1 MTTCSGTTAKG
12 TPCARKAGAY
22 GFCHQ
27 HDPLTDKQRAF
38 IDEYMIDMNATQAA
52 IRAGYAENSARIIAS
67 QNLSKL
73 NIRQAID
80 ERLKSRA
87 MGADEAVA
95 RLANWARGD
104 VSPFVRAGIGDD
116 GQPCIVVDLT
126 TDEARANLH
135 LIKKIKQGMNGLEI
149 ELHDAKD
156 ATLNLLKLAGKFV
169 DRVEHTGADGGP
181 IQTTRTA
188 EDRKARIAEL
198 LAMKSVVQR
207 DDDGDG

>member
-1 MTTCSGTTAKG
+1 MTTCKGTTAKG
-12 TPCARKAGAY
+12 AACSRAAGPY

-38 IDEYMIDMNATQAA
+38 IDEYMIDMNATRAA
-52 IRAGYAENSARIIAS
+52 IRAGYSEKTAYSIGHEN
-67 QNLSKL
+67 L
-73 NIRQAID
+73 NKPDIRQAID

-95 RLANWARGD
+95 RLATWARGD
-104 VSPFVRAGIGDD
+104 VSPFVRATTDDD
-116 GQPCIVVDLT
+116 GRPCVVVDLT

-135 LIKKIKQGMNGLEI
+135 LIKKIKQGVNGLEI

-169 DRVEHTGADGGP
+169 ERVEHSGPEGGP
-181 IQTTRTA
+181 IQTTRTP
-188 EDRKARIAEL
+188 EDRRARIAEL
-198 LAMKSVVQR
+198 LAMKNVVQR
-207 DDDGDG
+207 DDNG

>member
-1 MTTCSGTTAKG
+1 MTTCKGTTAKG
-12 TPCARKAGAY
+12 AACSRVAGPY

-38 IDEYMIDMNATQAA
+38 IDEYMIDMNATRAA
-52 IRAGYAENSARIIAS
+52 IRAGYAENSARSIGYE
-67 QNLSKL
+67 NLTKPD
-73 NIRQAID
+73 IRQAID

-95 RLANWARGD
+95 RLATWARGD
-104 VSPFVRAGIGDD
+104 VSPFIRATTDDD

-156 ATLNLLKLAGKFV
+156 AVLNLLKLAGKFV
-169 DRVEHTGADGGP
+169 ERVEHSGKNGAP
-181 IQTTRTA
+181 IEFAASADLSRLTD
-188 EDRKARIAEL
+188 EEL
-198 LAMKSVVQR
+198 ADLEGILEKVK
-207 DDDGDG
+207 DE